1 MTVYEL
7 IEELKNCPQNAIVMY
22 DFENAFTN
30 DETER
35 MLGFDREKKPSEFSM
50 SIDEVMIG
58 GGTTKGFVYLR
69 ESLIPY
75 VENITEDE

>member
-7 IEELKNCPQNAIVMY
+7 IEELKKCPQNAIVIY

-35 MLGFDREKKPSEFSM
+35 MFGFDREKKPSEFSM
-50 SIDEVMIG
+50 GIDEVMIG
-58 GGTTKGFVYLR
+58 GGTTKGFIYLS
-69 ESLIPY
+69 ESLIPIK
-75 VENITEDE
+75 EEKP